1 MLVNRLGDIGLA
13 LGISACF
20 LVFKTTDYAIMFSLV
35 PNTIFKNIIFFGFYI
50 NILTIIS
57 LLFF

>member
-35 PNTIFKNIIFFGFYI
+35 PNVLSKHIIFFGFYV

-57 LLFF
+57 LLIF

>member
-35 PNTIFKNIIFFGFYI
+35 PNTIF
-50 NILTIIS
+50 
-57 LLFF
+57 

>member
-35 PNTIFKNIIFFGFYI
+35 PNVLSKNITFFGFYV

-57 LLFF
+57 LLIF